1 MSLIGGSPAA
11 VTHSRPLASDLG
23 ALLDNLSNV
32 IHDETSEPTSASFAM
47 GTHGQR
53 LFAFGIAGGAYA
65 VPLDQV
71 VEMQRLPA
79 VTRLPNVPDW
89 VRGVV
94 NLRGDIVSVVDP
106 ATFLHL
112 HEETR
117 TDHGRK
123 LVVLRSLDSDLQIG
137 LVVDHVYGL
146 RSIPASAIR
155 SPTGSLHNSVTPYLR
170 GVCDVGE
177 QMLVVLEAE
186 RLLKALS
193 EAFVEK

>member
-1 MSLIGGSPAA
+1 MSLIGGSPAVSSPA
-11 VTHSRPLASDLG
+11 RPLASDLG

-32 IHDETSEPTSASFAM
+32 IHDATSEPTTASPAKSAV
-47 GTHGQR
+47 GQR
-53 LFAFGIAGGAYA
+53 LFGFEIAGGAYA

-71 VEMQRLPA
+71 VEMQRLPSM
-79 VTRLPNVPDW
+79 TRLPNVPEW

-112 HEETR
+112 SRDTH

-123 LVVLRSLDSDLQIG
+123 LVVLRSLNSDLQIG

-146 RSIPASAIR
+146 RSIPASSIR
-155 SPTGSLHNSVTPYLR
+155 APTGSLHNSITPYLR

-177 QMLVVLEAE
+177 QMFVVLEAE
-186 RLLKALS
+186 RLLTALS